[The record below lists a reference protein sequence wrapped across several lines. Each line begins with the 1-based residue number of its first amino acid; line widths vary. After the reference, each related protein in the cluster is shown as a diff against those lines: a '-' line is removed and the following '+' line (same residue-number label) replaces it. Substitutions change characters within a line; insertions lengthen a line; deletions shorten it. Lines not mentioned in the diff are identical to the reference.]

1 MKNIAKVKIKA
12 HHEKRLI
19 EGNPWIFSNEI
30 ENFSS
35 LKNLEKGS
43 LIEVEI
49 YKQPNFAL
57 AYFNPH
63 SLISCRILSYNSI
76 EKIDESFFVKKINQ
90 AKILRE
96 KFFEKPFYRLINSE
110 GDRLP
115 GLIIDRFDNIFV
127 CQISTAGMENL
138 KPFLILALK
147 EIFKNCQIIFKNN
160 SELRALEKL
169 ESSLDFESVDGVEIP
184 EKITVI
190 ENDLE
195 FKIDLKNGQKTGW
208 FFDQAINR
216 NFVASLVKDCDVF
229 DGFCYVGGFGINAV
243 KAQARSV
250 IFADSSKEALDLTRE
265 NCQKIVEKFN
275 PDCQTSFYNKKIFDL
290 LEDAEFQKR
299 SFDVIL
305 LDPPAFVKN
314 KKDLFSGLRG
324 YEKLVKLACPLL
336 KKNGYLIIT
345 SCSHHVS
352 SHDLVLA
359 VQHAL
364 HKSHKNGKLIR
375 TYGAGFDHPIHP
387 ALKENEYLKCLTFFI
402 E

>member
-1 MKNIAKVKIKA
+1 MACIALCHNQENAADRGRGCSSTLLLWWWGCSSSFAQLQNNNWTFGNGCRVNFNGPTPNGALNSFLFSGEQCATVSDPQTGSLLFYSDGLTVWGPTNQPMTNGTGLIGGLFKSSCQGPVIIPFPENPNKYFIFTIDELEFDAYTGLHYSVVDMTLNGGLGDVEAANKNI
-12 HHEKRLI
+12 LLT
-19 EGNPWIFSNEI
+19 PD
-30 ENFSS
+30 S
-35 LKNLEKGS
+35 L
-43 LIEVEI
+43 
-49 YKQPNFAL
+49 
-57 AYFNPH
+57 
-63 SLISCRILSYNSI
+63 
-76 EKIDESFFVKKINQ
+76 
-90 AKILRE
+90 
-96 KFFEKPFYRLINSE
+96 
-110 GDRLP
+110 
-115 GLIIDRFDNIFV
+115 
-127 CQISTAGMENL
+127 T
-138 KPFLILALK
+138 
-147 EIFKNCQIIFKNN
+147 
-160 SELRALEKL
+160 
-169 ESSLDFESVDGVEIP
+169 

-208 FFDQAINR
+208 FFDQAVNR

-275 PDCQTSFYNKKIFDL
+275 PTCETSFYNKKIFDL
-290 LEDAEFQKR
+290 LEDVEFQKR
-299 SFDVIL
+299 SFDVVL

-352 SHDLVLA
+352 TQDLVLA

>member
-1 MKNIAKVKIKA
+1 MR
-12 HHEKRLI
+12 ER
-19 EGNPWIFSNEI
+19 F
-30 ENFSS
+30 
-35 LKNLEKGS
+35 
-43 LIEVEI
+43 
-49 YKQPNFAL
+49 
-57 AYFNPH
+57 FN
-63 SLISCRILSYNSI
+63 
-76 EKIDESFFVKKINQ
+76 
-90 AKILRE
+90 
-96 KFFEKPFYRLINSE
+96 KPFYRLIHAE
-110 GDRLP
+110 ADFLP

-169 ESSLDFESVDGVEIP
+169 ESSLDFESVDDVAIP

-208 FFDQAINR
+208 FFDQAVNR

-275 PDCQTSFYNKKIFDL
+275 PACQTSFYNKKIFDL
-290 LEDAEFQKR
+290 LEDAEFQKK

-324 YEKLVKLACPLL
+324 YEKLAKMALPLL
-336 KKNGYLIIT
+336 KSGGILMLA
-345 SCSHHVS
+345 SCSHHATKEQLIGSVN
-352 SHDLVLA
+352 A
-359 VQHAL
+359 AL
-364 HKSHKNGKLIR
+364 QKSQKTGKLI
-375 TYGAGFDHPIHP
+375 TSFTAGPDHPLHP
-387 ALKENEYLKCLTFFI
+387 ALKESEYLKSLFFVI
-402 E
+402 N